1 VFTRYIKQRGFSIAE
16 LIVAMTF
23 LGTLLVVFA
32 VSLDSFARFNRY
44 QLVRQRCIA
53 AAQAELDSI
62 SITGKPLLER
72 DFQRLWPGLSVSI
85 KRVEGAGQW
94 QGLELA
100 EVTTS
105 GKSFRHKV
113 QINLSRYVLI
123 K

>member
-1 VFTRYIKQRGFSIAE
+1 MFVRNVKRFGFSVAE

-23 LGTLLVVFA
+23 LGILLIVFA
-32 VSLDSFARFNRY
+32 VSLDSFAKFNRY

-53 AAQAELDSI
+53 SAQAELDNI
-62 SITGKPLLER
+62 TVTGKPILEQ
-72 DFQRLWPGLSVSI
+72 DFQRLWPGLNVSI
-85 KRVEGAGQW
+85 KKTDGVGQW
-94 QGLELA
+94 QGMDLV

-113 QINLSRYVLI
+113 QVNLSRYVLI